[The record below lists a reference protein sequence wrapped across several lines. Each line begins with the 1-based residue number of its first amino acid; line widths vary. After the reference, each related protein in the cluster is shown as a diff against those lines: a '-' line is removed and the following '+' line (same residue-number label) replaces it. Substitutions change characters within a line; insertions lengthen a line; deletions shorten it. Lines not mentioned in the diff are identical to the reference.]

1 MQALSLCVKK
11 GLNEQRFFSQLNN
24 VRQSNKPST
33 QQQQQQVAAPKRK
46 NKKKR
51 NRNVA
56 VRQAQRNGNVSFDKL
71 SFSSYMMDGFNLQIW
86 SNSSVAIVG

>member
-1 MQALSLCVKK
+1 MTVCILQALSLCVKK

-24 VRQSNKPST
+24 VRQANKPST
-33 QQQQQQVAAPKRK
+33 QQQQQLAAPKRK

-56 VRQAQRNGNVSFDKL
+56 VRQAVRNGNGSFD
-71 SFSSYMMDGFNLQIW
+71 
-86 SNSSVAIVG
+86 